1 MNQAVLFK
9 RTRLIRNEEP
19 ERIRL
24 SFSSDPRCSH
34 LNMLLKDNSITLEQ
48 FNLLVR
54 VWCAMLQF
62 LLPFFV
68 LFCRMF

>member
-24 SFSSDPRCSH
+24 NFSSDPRCSH

>member
-68 LFCRMF
+68 LFCRKF

>member
-1 MNQAVLFK
+1 MNQAVLIK

>member
-9 RTRLIRNEEP
+9 RSRLIRNEEP

-24 SFSSDPRCSH
+24 SFSGDPRCSH

-68 LFCRMF
+68 LFCRKF

>member
-34 LNMLLKDNSITLEQ
+34 LNMLLKDNGITLEQ